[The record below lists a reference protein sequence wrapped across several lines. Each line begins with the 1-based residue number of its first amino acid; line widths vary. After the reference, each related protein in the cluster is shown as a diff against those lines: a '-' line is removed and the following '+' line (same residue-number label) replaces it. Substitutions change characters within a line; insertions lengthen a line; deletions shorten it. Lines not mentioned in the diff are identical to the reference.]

1 MLVDDSYA
9 FRALYAGLFSEQTLP
24 IIEVFELF

>member
-9 FRALYAGLFSEQTLP
+9 FRALCAGLFTEQTLP
-24 IIEVFELF
+24 IVEVFDLL